1 MQKDDLNVH
10 VIQNR
15 NWCSPK
21 SDGWFFFYFI
31 LSEDLSTGRI
41 LSEKNMGLRGW
52 FLKKTPE
59 AMYAEFTERAEAATS
74 SHSVTGNFLQCI
86 YSVCG

>member
-1 MQKDDLNVH
+1 
-10 VIQNR
+10 
-15 NWCSPK
+15 
-21 SDGWFFFYFI
+21 
-31 LSEDLSTGRI
+31 
-41 LSEKNMGLRGW
+41 MGLRGW